1 MNTKHLAMELNY
13 PGWIKKI
20 IKAKDAI
27 QAKETL
33 RAEFEKLVEE
43 VGLPLQDETIRD
55 SYLHGDCRQFVR
67 LSLFVKYHA
76 TYRTR
81 DGGCGL
87 CSKRHWLAT
96 WCILPGHL
104 GAELEIAEQ
113 VAQSFDRR
121 YPHLGILSVPHE
133 WWQI

>member
-1 MNTKHLAMELNY
+1 MSKHIAMELNY
-13 PGWIKKI
+13 PGWMQKLVENKGDIQSKK
-20 IKAKDAI
+20 AV
-27 QAKETL
+27 
-33 RAEFEKLVEE
+33 RAEFEKRIENL
-43 VGLPLQDETIRD
+43 GLPLPEHIIQH

-104 GAELEIAEQ
+104 GEELEIAKQ
-113 VAQSFDRR
+113 AAKFFDRH
-121 YPHLGILSVPHE
+121 YPHLGILSMPPE